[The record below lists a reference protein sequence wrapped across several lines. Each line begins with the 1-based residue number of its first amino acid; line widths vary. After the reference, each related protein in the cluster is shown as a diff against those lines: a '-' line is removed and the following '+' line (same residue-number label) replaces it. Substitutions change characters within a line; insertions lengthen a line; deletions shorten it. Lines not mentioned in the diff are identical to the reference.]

1 MNMTLKNFQLVFLI
15 FAFQFVAANSESD
28 IRVSPVF
35 EEPIPGYQSI
45 YKGLEGWG
53 IAEVSLKITKKFS
66 IDLAQHVRHNYGIA
80 WLDKYFT
87 QVGFNYELFKD
98 FKIAVKG
105 RFISD
110 NDTEGN
116 IQGIDSKFRY
126 QTDISYKHDIGIVD
140 LTYRLSY
147 QNSNELGIS
156 DIPNQ
161 YARFRT
167 GVNYKI
173 KPIKTVL
180 KIEGELFNQFKKEN
194 QDNGIN
200 LYRLTMKLN
209 RKIKKNNEIGVFY
222 RIQKDIDRAESVS
235 RKIIGFKFAHK
246 FDLTN

>member
-1 MNMTLKNFQLVFLI
+1 MI
-15 FAFQFVAANSESD
+15 FH
-28 IRVSPVF
+28 
-35 EEPIPGYQSI
+35 
-45 YKGLEGWG
+45 L
-53 IAEVSLKITKKFS
+53 
-66 IDLAQHVRHNYGIA
+66 
-80 WLDKYFT
+80 LDKYFT

-98 FKIAVKG
+98 FKVAVKG

-126 QTDISYKHDIGIVD
+126 QTDISYKHDVGIVD

-167 GVNYKI
+167 GINYKI
-173 KPIKTVL
+173 KSLKTIF

-222 RIQKDIDRAESVS
+222 RIQKDIDRIEPVN
-235 RKIIGFKFAHK
+235 RKIIGLKYSHK

>member
-1 MNMTLKNFQLVFLI
+1 MRYPVRLIFVFLI
-15 FAFQFVAANSESD
+15 FITNSLIAQTD
-28 IRVSPVF
+28 D
-35 EEPIPGYQSI
+35 Q
-45 YKGLEGWG
+45 LEGWG
-53 IAEVSLKITKKFS
+53 IAEVSIKATTKIS
-66 IDLAQHVRHNYGIA
+66 INVAEHIRYKNDISI
-80 WLDKYFT
+80 LDKYFT

-98 FKIAVKG
+98 FKLGVKG

-116 IQGIDSKFRY
+116 ILGLDSKFRF

-173 KPIKTVL
+173 KSIKTLL
-180 KIEGELFNQFKKEN
+180 KIEAELFNQFKKGNE
-194 QDNGIN
+194 DNGVN

-209 RKIKKNNEIGVFY
+209 RKINKNNELGVFY
-222 RIQKDIDRAESVS
+222 RIQKDIDRIDPIN
-235 RKIIGFKFAHK
+235 RKIIGLKYSHK

>member
-1 MNMTLKNFQLVFLI
+1 MTLKNFQLVFMI
-15 FAFQFVAANSESD
+15 FAFQFIAANSESELTSAS
-28 IRVSPVF
+28 IF
-35 EEPIPGYQSI
+35 EDEPITQSI
-45 YKGLEGWG
+45 YKGLEGWA

-66 IDLAQHVRHNYGIA
+66 VDLAQHVRQKYDISL
-80 WLDKYFT
+80 LDKYFT

-98 FKIAVKG
+98 FKVALKG

-126 QTDISYKHDIGIVD
+126 QTDISYKHDVGIVD

-147 QNSNELGIS
+147 QNSNELGMP

-167 GVNYKI
+167 GINYKI
-173 KPIKTVL
+173 KAIKTVV
-180 KIEGELFNQFKKEN
+180 KIEGELFNQFQKDN
-194 QDNGIN
+194 QDNGNN

-209 RKIKKNNEIGVFY
+209 RKIKKIM
-222 RIQKDIDRAESVS
+222 K
-235 RKIIGFKFAHK
+235 
-246 FDLTN
+246 

>member
-1 MNMTLKNFQLVFLI
+1 MTLKNFQLVFMI
-15 FAFQFVAANSESD
+15 FAFQFIAANSESELTSAS
-28 IRVSPVF
+28 IF
-35 EEPIPGYQSI
+35 EDEPLTPSI
-45 YKGLEGWG
+45 YKGLEGWA

-66 IDLAQHVRHNYGIA
+66 VDLAQHVRQKYDISL
-80 WLDKYFT
+80 LDKYFT

-98 FKIAVKG
+98 FKVALKG

-147 QNSNELGIS
+147 QNSNELGMP

-167 GVNYKI
+167 GINYKI
-173 KPIKTVL
+173 KAIKTVV
-180 KIEGELFNQFKKEN
+180 KIEGELFNQFQKDN
-194 QDNGIN
+194 QDNGNN

-222 RIQKDIDRAESVS
+222 RIQKDIDRIEPVD
-235 RKIIGFKFAHK
+235 RKIIGLKYSHK
-246 FDLTN
+246 FDLTK

>member
-1 MNMTLKNFQLVFLI
+1 MRYSEKLI
-15 FAFQFVAANSESD
+15 CIFMIIITQSLMSQSD
-28 IRVSPVF
+28 NQI
-35 EEPIPGYQSI
+35 
-45 YKGLEGWG
+45 EGWG
-53 IAEVSLKITKKFS
+53 IAEVSIKATKKIS
-66 IDLAQHVRHNYGIA
+66 INVAEHVRYKNDFSV
-80 WLDKYFT
+80 LDKYFT
-87 QVGFNYELFKD
+87 QVSFNYELFKD
-98 FKIAVKG
+98 FKVGVKG

-116 IQGIDSKFRY
+116 IQGLDSKFRY
-126 QTDISYKHDIGIVD
+126 QTDISYKYDVGIVD

-161 YARFRT
+161 FARFRT

-173 KPIKTVL
+173 KSIKTVV

-209 RKIKKNNEIGVFY
+209 HKIKGNNEIGLFY
-222 RIQKDIDRAESVS
+222 RIQKDIDREEPVN
-235 RKIIGFKFAHK
+235 RKIIGFKFTHK

>member
-1 MNMTLKNFQLVFLI
+1 MIIITQSLMSQ
-15 FAFQFVAANSESD
+15 SD
-28 IRVSPVF
+28 NQI
-35 EEPIPGYQSI
+35 
-45 YKGLEGWG
+45 EGWG
-53 IAEVSLKITKKFS
+53 IAEVSIKATKKIS
-66 IDLAQHVRHNYGIA
+66 INVAEHVRYKNDFSV
-80 WLDKYFT
+80 LDKYFT
-87 QVGFNYELFKD
+87 QVSFNYELFKD
-98 FKIAVKG
+98 FKVGVKG

-116 IQGIDSKFRY
+116 IQGLDSKFRY
-126 QTDISYKHDIGIVD
+126 QTDISYKYDVGIVD

-161 YARFRT
+161 FARFRT

-173 KPIKTVL
+173 KSIKTVV

-209 RKIKKNNEIGVFY
+209 HKIKGNNEIGLFY
-222 RIQKDIDRAESVS
+222 RIQKDIDREDPVN

>member
-1 MNMTLKNFQLVFLI
+1 MRYPGRLIFVFLI
-15 FAFQFVAANSESD
+15 FITNSLIAQTD
-28 IRVSPVF
+28 D
-35 EEPIPGYQSI
+35 Q
-45 YKGLEGWG
+45 LEGWG
-53 IAEVSLKITKKFS
+53 IAEVSIKATTKIS
-66 IDLAQHVRHNYGIA
+66 INVAEHVRYKNDISI
-80 WLDKYFT
+80 LDKYFT

-98 FKIAVKG
+98 FKLGVKG

-116 IQGIDSKFRY
+116 IQGLDSKFRF

-173 KPIKTVL
+173 KSIKTLL
-180 KIEGELFNQFKKEN
+180 KIEAELFNQFKKGNE
-194 QDNGIN
+194 DNGVN

-209 RKIKKNNEIGVFY
+209 RKINKNNELGVFY
-222 RIQKDIDRAESVS
+222 RIQKDIDRIDPIN
-235 RKIIGFKFAHK
+235 RKIIGLKYSHK

>member
-1 MNMTLKNFQLVFLI
+1 MRYSEKLI
-15 FAFQFVAANSESD
+15 CIFMIIITQSLMSQSD
-28 IRVSPVF
+28 NQI
-35 EEPIPGYQSI
+35 
-45 YKGLEGWG
+45 EGWG
-53 IAEVSLKITKKFS
+53 IAEVSIKATKKIS
-66 IDLAQHVRHNYGIA
+66 INVAEHVRYKNDFSV
-80 WLDKYFT
+80 LDKYFT
-87 QVGFNYELFKD
+87 QVSFNYELFKD
-98 FKIAVKG
+98 FKVGVKG

-116 IQGIDSKFRY
+116 IQGLDSKFRY
-126 QTDISYKHDIGIVD
+126 QTDISYKYDVGIVD

-161 YARFRT
+161 FARFRT

-173 KPIKTVL
+173 KSIKTVV

-209 RKIKKNNEIGVFY
+209 HKIKGNNEIGLFY
-222 RIQKDIDRAESVS
+222 RIQKDIDREDPVN

>member
-1 MNMTLKNFQLVFLI
+1 MTLKIFHFVFLI
-15 FAFQFVAANSESD
+15 FAFQFVAANSESELTSAS
-28 IRVSPVF
+28 IF
-35 EEPIPGYQSI
+35 EDEPLTPSI
-45 YKGLEGWG
+45 YKGLEGWA
-53 IAEVSLKITKKFS
+53 IAEVSLKVTKKFS
-66 IDLAQHVRHNYGIA
+66 IDLAQHVRQKYDISL
-80 WLDKYFT
+80 LDKYFT

-98 FKIAVKG
+98 FKFAIKG

-116 IQGIDSKFRY
+116 IQGLDSKFRY
-126 QTDISYKHDIGIVD
+126 QTDISYKHDVGIVD

-147 QNSNELGIS
+147 QNSNELGVS

-161 YARFRT
+161 YVRFRT

-173 KPIKTVL
+173 KSIKTVV

-194 QDNGIN
+194 LDNGLN

-222 RIQKDIDRAESVS
+222 RIQKDIDRIEPVN
-235 RKIIGFKFAHK
+235 RKIIGLKYSHK
-246 FDLTN
+246 FDLSN

>member
-1 MNMTLKNFQLVFLI
+1 MIIITQSLTAQ
-15 FAFQFVAANSESD
+15 SD
-28 IRVSPVF
+28 DQI
-35 EEPIPGYQSI
+35 
-45 YKGLEGWG
+45 EGWG
-53 IAEVSLKITKKFS
+53 IAEVSIKATKKIS
-66 IDLAQHVRHNYGIA
+66 INVAEHVRYKNDFSV
-80 WLDKYFT
+80 LDKYFT
-87 QVGFNYELFKD
+87 QVSFNYELFKD
-98 FKIAVKG
+98 FKVGVKG

-116 IQGIDSKFRY
+116 IQGLDSKFRY
-126 QTDISYKHDIGIVD
+126 QTDISYKYDVGIVD

-161 YARFRT
+161 FARFRT

-173 KPIKTVL
+173 KSIKTVV

-209 RKIKKNNEIGVFY
+209 HKIKGNNEIGLFY
-222 RIQKDIDRAESVS
+222 RIQKDIDREDPVN

>member
-1 MNMTLKNFQLVFLI
+1 MRYPRRLIFVFLI
-15 FAFQFVAANSESD
+15 FITNSLIAQTD
-28 IRVSPVF
+28 D
-35 EEPIPGYQSI
+35 Q
-45 YKGLEGWG
+45 LEGWG
-53 IAEVSLKITKKFS
+53 IAEVSIKATTKIS
-66 IDLAQHVRHNYGIA
+66 INVAEHIRYKNDISI
-80 WLDKYFT
+80 LDKYFT

-98 FKIAVKG
+98 FKLGVKG

-116 IQGIDSKFRY
+116 IQGLDSKFRY

-173 KPIKTVL
+173 KSIKTLL
-180 KIEGELFNQFKKEN
+180 KIEAELFNQFKKGNE
-194 QDNGIN
+194 DNGVN

-209 RKIKKNNEIGVFY
+209 RKINKNNGLGVFY
-222 RIQKDIDRAESVS
+222 RIQKDIDRIDPVN
-235 RKIIGFKFAHK
+235 RKIIGLKYSHK

>member
-1 MNMTLKNFQLVFLI
+1 MTLKIFHFVFLI

-35 EEPIPGYQSI
+35 EDVTPGYQSI

-66 IDLAQHVRHNYGIA
+66 IDLAQHVRQKYDIA
-80 WLDKYFT
+80 LLDKYFT

-98 FKIAVKG
+98 FKFAIKG

-116 IQGIDSKFRY
+116 IQGLDSKFRY
-126 QTDISYKHDIGIVD
+126 QTDISYKHDVGIVD

-147 QNSNELGIS
+147 QNSNELGVS

-161 YARFRT
+161 YVRFRT

-173 KPIKTVL
+173 KSIKTVV

-194 QDNGIN
+194 LDNGLN

-222 RIQKDIDRAESVS
+222 RIQKDIDRIEPVN
-235 RKIIGFKFAHK
+235 RKIIGLKYSHK
-246 FDLTN
+246 FDLSN

>member
-1 MNMTLKNFQLVFLI
+1 MRYPVRLIFVFLI
-15 FAFQFVAANSESD
+15 FITNSLIAQTD
-28 IRVSPVF
+28 D
-35 EEPIPGYQSI
+35 Q
-45 YKGLEGWG
+45 LEGWG
-53 IAEVSLKITKKFS
+53 IAEVSIKATKKIS
-66 IDLAQHVRHNYGIA
+66 INVAEHIRYKNDISI
-80 WLDKYFT
+80 LDKYFT

-98 FKIAVKG
+98 FKLGVKG

-116 IQGIDSKFRY
+116 IQGLDSKFRF

-173 KPIKTVL
+173 KSIKTLL
-180 KIEGELFNQFKKEN
+180 KIEAELFNQFKKGNE
-194 QDNGIN
+194 DNGVN

-209 RKIKKNNEIGVFY
+209 RKINKNNELGVFY
-222 RIQKDIDRAESVS
+222 RIQKDIDRIDPIN
-235 RKIIGFKFAHK
+235 RKIIGLKYSHK

>member
-1 MNMTLKNFQLVFLI
+1 MTLKNFQLVFMI
-15 FAFQFVAANSESD
+15 FAFQFIAANSESELTSAS
-28 IRVSPVF
+28 IF
-35 EEPIPGYQSI
+35 EDERLTQSI
-45 YKGLEGWG
+45 YKGLEGWA

-66 IDLAQHVRHNYGIA
+66 VDLAQHVRQKYDISL
-80 WLDKYFT
+80 LDKYFT

-98 FKIAVKG
+98 FKVALKG

-126 QTDISYKHDIGIVD
+126 QTDISYKHDVGIVD

-147 QNSNELGIS
+147 QNSNELGMP

-167 GVNYKI
+167 GINYKI
-173 KPIKTVL
+173 KAIKTVV
-180 KIEGELFNQFKKEN
+180 KIEGELFNQFQKEK
-194 QDNGIN
+194 QDNGNN

-222 RIQKDIDRAESVS
+222 RIQNDIDRIQPVD
-235 RKIIGFKFAHK
+235 RKIIGLKYSHK
-246 FDLTN
+246 FDLTK

>member
-1 MNMTLKNFQLVFLI
+1 MAQ
-15 FAFQFVAANSESD
+15 SD
-28 IRVSPVF
+28 DQI
-35 EEPIPGYQSI
+35 
-45 YKGLEGWG
+45 EGWG
-53 IAEVSLKITKKFS
+53 IAEVSIKATKKIS
-66 IDLAQHVRHNYGIA
+66 INVAEHVRYKNDFSV
-80 WLDKYFT
+80 LDKYFT

-98 FKIAVKG
+98 FKLGVKG

-116 IQGIDSKFRY
+116 IQGLDSKFRF

-173 KPIKTVL
+173 KSIKTLL
-180 KIEGELFNQFKKEN
+180 KIEAELFNQFKKGNE
-194 QDNGIN
+194 DNGVN

-209 RKIKKNNEIGVFY
+209 RKINKNNELGVFY
-222 RIQKDIDRAESVS
+222 RIQKDIDRIDPIN
-235 RKIIGFKFAHK
+235 RKIIGLKYSHK